1 MGIRDVESGE
11 EELSV
16 GEVGEIVLKSPS
28 VMLGYYNRPME
39 TAGALRN
46 GWLYTG
52 DVGMMDAD
60 GYFYIVDRKKDM
72 IISGGFNVYPR
83 EVEDILYSHPAVKE
97 ASVIGVPDPYKG
109 ERVKAYVTLKE
120 GANSGE
126 TEIITFCKQ
135 HLSPYKVPRQVEFC
149 QELPKTAI
157 GKVLKRALREMDGA
171 VPATNKN
178 TEGVKTTGS
187 ESNANQGNP
196 NLPV

>member
-1 MGIRDVESGE
+1 
-11 EELSV
+11 
-16 GEVGEIVLKSPS
+16 VLKSPS

-196 NLPV
+196 NLPM

>member
-1 MGIRDVESGE
+1 MGIRDMESGE
-11 EELSV
+11 EELSA

-196 NLPV
+196 NLPM